1 MATTFPAPICPAI
14 LDKAAISSGENSF
27 PKSIPD
33 ISKDVG
39 SGTALKAISATP
51 STNVIAC
58 TAPVISPLAKLS
70 CANFIAVSA

>member
-39 SGTALKAISATP
+39 SGTAFKAISATP
-51 STNVIAC
+51 STSVIA
-58 TAPVISPLAKLS
+58 
-70 CANFIAVSA
+70 